1 MSLHYSN
8 SNLGGACSCAGG
20 ARPDWG
26 RGLLLDGW
34 MDPVNTHLSRSINTS
49 TFSFCSFFFP
59 TQEQSDTSELAIFD
73 DGVNSMKLQCVRE
86 IRLVEV

>member
-1 MSLHYSN
+1 MPVVVQEVHVLT
-8 SNLGGACSCAGG
+8 G
-20 ARPDWG
+20 WM
-26 RGLLLDGW
+26 DGW

-49 TFSFCSFFFP
+49 TFSFCSFFP